1 MKPAFRAA
9 AGSRRTTA
17 AIFRA
22 ASYFFLGLGIL
33 ALCYAGYV
41 VLDADAYQAYEQSKF
56 DDESLGQ
63 TPSSPLV
70 EGGVIGEIQVRRL
83 HLKAIVVQG
92 SSHTILRRA
101 VGHIP
106 ETALPGEP
114 GNVALAGHRDT
125 FFRPLRNIRLG
136 DAITFKTPV
145 GTFEY
150 VVESTAVVAASEVGV
165 LASSDGR
172 TLTLITCFPFDYIG
186 SAPNRFV
193 VHARELPAP
202 SPETPAIPSRNSS
215 ILRPSRTSS
224 PAPPFLLLTGLDFRS
239 QTATKVVHYWTD
251 SPSPFV

>member
-1 MKPAFRAA
+1 MKPASGAA
-9 AGSRRTTA
+9 VRPRRTAA

-22 ASYFFLGLGIL
+22 ASYFFLALGIL
-33 ALCYAGYV
+33 ALGYAGYV
-41 VLDADAYQAYEQSKF
+41 ALDAHAYQAYEQSKF
-56 DDESLGQ
+56 ESTSPSQ
-63 TPSSPLV
+63 TPPPPLV

-136 DAITFKTPV
+136 DAITFRTPD
-145 GTFEY
+145 GAFQY
-150 VVESTAVVAASEVGV
+150 VVESTAVVPASEVGV
-165 LASSDGR
+165 LASSDSR

-193 VHARELPAP
+193 VRARELLSP
-202 SPETPAIPSRNSS
+202 SPEPQAIR
-215 ILRPSRTSS
+215 
-224 PAPPFLLLTGLDFRS
+224 
-239 QTATKVVHYWTD
+239 
-251 SPSPFV
+251 

>member
-1 MKPAFRAA
+1 MKPALRAA
-9 AGSRRTTA
+9 VRPRRITTA
-17 AIFRA
+17 ILRA
-22 ASYFFLGLGIL
+22 ATYFFLALGIL

-41 VLDADAYQAYEQSKF
+41 VLDADSYQAYEQSKF
-56 DDESLGQ
+56 ENASPGE
-63 TPSSPLV
+63 TPSPPLV

-136 DAITFKTPV
+136 DAITFKTPD
-145 GTFEY
+145 GAFEY

-186 SAPNRFV
+186 SAPSRFV
-193 VHARELPAP
+193 VHARELLSP
-202 SPETPAIPSRNSS
+202 SPEPHAIP
-215 ILRPSRTSS
+215 
-224 PAPPFLLLTGLDFRS
+224 
-239 QTATKVVHYWTD
+239 
-251 SPSPFV
+251 

>member
-1 MKPAFRAA
+1 MKPAWRVAA
-9 AGSRRTTA
+9 RPKRTTA
-17 AIFRA
+17 AILRA
-22 ASYFFLGLGIL
+22 ATYIFLALGIL
-33 ALCYAGYV
+33 ALCYVAYI
-41 VLDADAYQAYEQSKF
+41 VLDADSYQAYEQSKF
-56 DDESLGQ
+56 ENVRPGQ
-63 TPSSPLV
+63 IPSPPLV

-83 HLKAIVVQG
+83 HLKAIVIQG

-136 DAITFKTPV
+136 DAITFKTAD
-145 GTFEY
+145 GAFQY

-193 VHARELPAP
+193 VHARELLSP
-202 SPETPAIPSRNSS
+202 SPEPQAIP
-215 ILRPSRTSS
+215 
-224 PAPPFLLLTGLDFRS
+224 
-239 QTATKVVHYWTD
+239 
-251 SPSPFV
+251 